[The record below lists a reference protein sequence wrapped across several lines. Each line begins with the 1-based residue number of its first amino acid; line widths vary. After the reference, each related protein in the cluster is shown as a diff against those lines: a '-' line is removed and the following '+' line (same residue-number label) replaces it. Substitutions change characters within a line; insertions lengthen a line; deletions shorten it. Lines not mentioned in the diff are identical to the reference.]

1 MDLCVWRN
9 TKSFGGLED
18 SSEVIAGTNFFPNW
32 FAIQDGDCC
41 FPTDSTRSLDRSD
54 PTRTRRTAL
63 MEEERIEGNKHTR
76 RGREPR
82 GRQAAVCGSKS
93 PGLCFK
99 PRDDTLYSLEFDIR
113 QTLVT
118 LYAIRALET
127 SRDRSW
133 IDLERP
139 EKPPVILWTCENAAS
154 VLGNHG

>member
-1 MDLCVWRN
+1 MNLCVWRN
-9 TKSFGGLED
+9 TKSFGGLEA
-18 SSEVIAGTNFFPNW
+18 SSEVMAGTNFFPNW
-32 FAIQDGDCC
+32 LGDFAIQDGDCC
-41 FPTDSTRSLDRSD
+41 FPPTRPARSLDRSD

-63 MEEERIEGNKHTR
+63 MEEERIEGNEQGIKHTRR

-82 GRQAAVCGSKS
+82 GRLWAGGSKS

-99 PRDDTLYSLEFDIR
+99 PRDDTLYSLESDIR

-118 LYAIRALET
+118 LYAIHALET

-139 EKPPVILWTCENAAS
+139 EKPPVTL
-154 VLGNHG
+154 

>member
-1 MDLCVWRN
+1 
-9 TKSFGGLED
+9 
-18 SSEVIAGTNFFPNW
+18 
-32 FAIQDGDCC
+32 
-41 FPTDSTRSLDRSD
+41 
-54 PTRTRRTAL
+54 
-63 MEEERIEGNKHTR
+63 MEEERIEGNEQGIKHTR

-139 EKPPVILWTCENAAS
+139 EKPPVILWACENAAS